1 MTPPSVDGPTWPA
14 LIRALISGQPLSASQ
29 TAWAMNEIMDG
40 AASPAQIAG
49 FGVGLRAKGE
59 TAEEMSG
66 LAAGMLAHATPI
78 SIPGPIT
85 DLVGSGADGAHTVNV
100 STMATIVAAAAG
112 ARMVKHGN
120 RAASSA
126 CGAADVL
133 EALGV
138 VIDLPPA
145 ATEALF
151 AEVGVAFLFAPLYHP
166 ALRHAGPVRRDL
178 GVPTAF
184 NYLGPLTNPARPT
197 SLAVGV
203 ADPRMGP
210 VLAGVLA
217 GRGNS
222 AIVFHGEGIDEL
234 TTTGPSAVWVVADGT
249 VWPAEFDPDSL
260 GLPRASLD
268 SLRGGDA
275 ARNAGV
281 VRGVLA
287 GEPGPVRDIVLL
299 NAAAGLA
306 AADGFAPAASADA
319 VAKALADGMARAAE
333 AVDSG
338 AAARL
343 LDRWTETSHRL
354 ATPRPRVNP
363 AATPQPALR
372 APEAPA
378 SAAAGVLPALVPPSV
393 TELVVVQASQLVRVV
408 VQPVRG
414 LLHLVVV
421 LAVVACGCLF
431 LCPLAHDAQLFA
443 ALLRDPGEHFFQVH
457 CVRTPLIQASATP
470 MEKAAS
476 RSCRE

>member
-1 MTPPSVDGPTWPA
+1 MNTPPADTPTWPS
-14 LIRALISGQPLSASQ
+14 LIRALIEGHPLSASQ

-59 TAEEMSG
+59 TPEEMSG

-78 SIPGPIT
+78 TIPGPVT
-85 DLVGSGADGAHTVNV
+85 DLVGSGGDGAHTVNV

-138 VIDLPPA
+138 AIDLPPS
-145 ATEALF
+145 ATETLF
-151 AEVGVAFLFAPLYHP
+151 GDVGVAFLFAPLYHP

-203 ADPRMGP
+203 ADTRMGP

-217 GRGNS
+217 ARGNS
-222 AIVFHGEGIDEL
+222 AIVFHGEGLDEL
-234 TTTGPSAVWVVADGT
+234 TTTGPST
-249 VWPAEFDPDSL
+249 VWIVAGGAVSPAEFDPASL
-260 GLPRASLD
+260 GLPRASLAD
-268 SLRGGDA
+268 LRGGDA
-275 ARNAGV
+275 AHNAGV
-281 VRGVLA
+281 ARSVLS
-287 GEPGPVRDIVLL
+287 GERGPVRDIVLL

-306 AADGFAPAASADA
+306 AADGFVQAASADA
-319 VAKALADGMARAAE
+319 LAKMLAVGLERAAE

-338 AAARL
+338 AAERL
-343 LDRWTETSHRL
+343 LARWAETSQRL
-354 ATPRPRVNP
+354 ASS
-363 AATPQPALR
+363 
-372 APEAPA
+372 A
-378 SAAAGVLPALVPPSV
+378 S
-393 TELVVVQASQLVRVV
+393 
-408 VQPVRG
+408 
-414 LLHLVVV
+414 
-421 LAVVACGCLF
+421 
-431 LCPLAHDAQLFA
+431 
-443 ALLRDPGEHFFQVH
+443 
-457 CVRTPLIQASATP
+457 
-470 MEKAAS
+470 
-476 RSCRE
+476 